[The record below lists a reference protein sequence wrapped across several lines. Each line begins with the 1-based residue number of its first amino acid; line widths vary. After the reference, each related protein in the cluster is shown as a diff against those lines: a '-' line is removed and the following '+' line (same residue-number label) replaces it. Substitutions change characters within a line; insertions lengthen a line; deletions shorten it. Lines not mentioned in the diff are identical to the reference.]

1 MGEYF
6 VGDVVL
12 APVLFDG
19 CGNVKRRPAI
29 VVARESGGR
38 LRVCPVTSRA
48 SPDLPSVPL
57 EIGDFATGGLDLFE
71 ESYALPSCLTTIRSA
86 DVVGK
91 KGRVNEDFLKE
102 LSPSLR
108 SAGHGGGGR
117 VDRLQGRSARRRR
130 SR

>member
-19 CGNVKRRPAI
+19 CGNAKRRPAI
-29 VVARESGGR
+29 VVAREDGGR
-38 LRVCPVTSRA
+38 LLVCPVTSRA
-48 SPDLPSVPL
+48 SPDRPSVPL
-57 EIGDFATGGLDLFE
+57 EICDFATGGLDLFE

-91 KGRVNEDFLKE
+91 KGRVNGDYLNE
-102 LSPSLR
+102 LSPLLR
-108 SAGHGGGGR
+108 GAGRG
-117 VDRLQGRSARRRR
+117 DRLPGRRAPQRR

>member
-19 CGNVKRRPAI
+19 SGNVKRRPAI
-29 VVARESGGR
+29 VVARESDGR

-57 EIGDFATGGLDLFE
+57 GIGDFATGGLDLFE
-71 ESYALPSCLTTIRSA
+71 ESYVLPSYLATIRSA

-91 KGRVNEDFLKE
+91 KGRVNEDFLKD

-108 SAGHGGGGR
+108 STGHGGGGR
-117 VDRLQGRSARRRR
+117 SDRLPGRSARRRG

>member
-12 APVLFDG
+12 APVLFDRSG
-19 CGNVKRRPAI
+19 SVKRRPAV
-29 VVARESGGR
+29 VVAREDGGR

-71 ESYALPSCLTTIRSA
+71 ESYVLPSYLATIRSA

-102 LSPSLR
+102 LSPSLG